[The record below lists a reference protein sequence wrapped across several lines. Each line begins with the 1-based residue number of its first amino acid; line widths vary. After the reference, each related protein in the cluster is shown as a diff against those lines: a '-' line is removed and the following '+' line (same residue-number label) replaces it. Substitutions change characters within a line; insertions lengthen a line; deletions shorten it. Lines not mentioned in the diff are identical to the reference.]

1 MDTGVFSSAGRQRTS
16 GETKR
21 KLEINAYKLIQ
32 EVVAASMAGCGDSP
46 GSSRSDDVKG
56 SSESVRQTARSP
68 AAVAA
73 DALAAELGRA
83 VADHRLPTAQFS
95 SCSSRSGGPSPSEE
109 GQAVG
114 GPTGV
119 EAAAERA
126 GAGQTLQR
134 QPLQQGEKQQPHQQQ
149 QGEQLRQ
156 RQQESQEQQRQHQQ
170 QQQHQQHLLYQQP
183 QQHHQQQQQHQQH
196 QQQQQHQQEQHQ
208 QPQHQQANR
217 PREDGDR
224 PGQRQSSP
232 PSPPP
237 KPPRALPAVESRSD
251 PAETVSEATGPP
263 SEVSPSVALPSLSR
277 SAPPSEGR
285 SAAAA
290 AVDSDPD
297 PDLEW
302 LQRHA
307 PVGGSGDHSAAETDD
322 QVSDTALESDSA
334 GLLPGGDS
342 DSPAEGERHTES
354 NGRQQATPGTAVYQR
369 TVTEPPSAGGCLT
382 TPPSAGGCLTALP
395 AAGRTLGR
403 PPQPP
408 LSALTDTVSSTG
420 CGSSSGSSAVTSPGG
435 RGTPKG
441 GRRTRPAAAA
451 VALSPAPTGRAAPA
465 PAVRAPAAAPRW
477 ADRAPAAGAAQ
488 VAVERTAPGRS
499 ETAIQTSQSLLPAT
513 VVSPQSEDGSSSAL
527 LQSGCCQTTPPAGL
541 SAACQTQPD
550 SPDRQQ
556 AGCQTETP
564 GGAAGNLSLPPSP
577 PGGATGHRPAQRTG
591 GDGSLSRSDSSG
603 HRSTASGEDLSEGE
617 VLLPAWLRWVGAA
630 GSATTVRSSAVTLAA
645 ASRHT
650 IGSHLKEQEAAETT
664 LSEGEVTGDM
674 VPVGTFPSMSTLGPA
689 RSALGPGL
697 SGTTLAPSGTTL
709 GPGPSRTT
717 LGPGPSRSTLGPSG
731 SHLSAGQR
739 RSSHLST
746 GGSHLAVSR
755 GQLVAG
761 RGSLP
766 RPVPSVDSVPAA
778 RTASDSRLSAVRTG
792 PGPQSAARSEVSGRP
807 AARAASSPRLSTVG
821 DRPSAR
827 RRRSWAA
834 PAPAGADRPPEPG
847 DLSDGEV
854 SGSVRVRH
862 VHIRPVRAGP
872 TFELGEEG
880 GPAPASE
887 GLCSEG
893 EAAEDGGLWTDQASL
908 HQ

>member
-1 MDTGVFSSAGRQRTS
+1 
-16 GETKR
+16 
-21 KLEINAYKLIQ
+21 
-32 EVVAASMAGCGDSP
+32 MAGCGDSP
-46 GSSRSDDVKG
+46 GSSRSDDVTG

-73 DALAAELGRA
+73 DALAAELDRA

-109 GQAVG
+109 GQA
-114 GPTGV
+114 
-119 EAAAERA
+119 ER
-126 GAGQTLQR
+126 
-134 QPLQQGEKQQPHQQQ
+134 
-149 QGEQLRQ
+149 
-156 RQQESQEQQRQHQQ
+156 
-170 QQQHQQHLLYQQP
+170 QQQH
-183 QQHHQQQQQHQQH
+183 QHQQH
-196 QQQQQHQQEQHQ
+196 QSDYIQQRQQNQYPQHQHQ
-208 QPQHQQANR
+208 QQANR
-217 PREDGDR
+217 RQEDGDR

-237 KPPRALPAVESRSD
+237 KPPRALPAAESRSD

-285 SAAAA
+285 SAAAVP
-290 AVDSDPD
+290 VDSDPD
-297 PDLEW
+297 PGLER
-302 LQRHA
+302 LQRQA
-307 PVGGSGDHSAAETDD
+307 PVGGSGEHSAAETDD
-322 QVSDTALESDSA
+322 QVSDAALESDSA
-334 GLLPGGDS
+334 GLTAGGDTN
-342 DSPAEGERHTES
+342 SPAEGERHTES
-354 NGRQQATPGTAVYQR
+354 DGRPQVTPGTAVYQR

-382 TPPSAGGCLTALP
+382 ALP
-395 AAGRTLGR
+395 VAGRTLGR

-408 LSALTDTVSSTG
+408 LSAITDTVSSTG

-435 RGTPKG
+435 RETPK
-441 GRRTRPAAAA
+441 
-451 VALSPAPTGRAAPA
+451 
-465 PAVRAPAAAPRW
+465 
-477 ADRAPAAGAAQ
+477 
-488 VAVERTAPGRS
+488 VAVERTAQGRS
-499 ETAIQTSQSLLPAT
+499 ETVAQTSQSLLPPT
-513 VVSPQSEDGSSSAL
+513 VVSPQSEEGSSSVL

-556 AGCQTETP
+556 AGCQTEAP
-564 GGAAGNLSLPPSP
+564 GGAAENLSLPPSP
-577 PGGATGHRPAQRTG
+577 HGGATGHRLAPRTG

-617 VLLPAWLRWVGAA
+617 VLLPAWLRWVGTA
-630 GSATTVRSSAVTLAA
+630 GCATTVRSSAVTLAA

-650 IGSHLKEQEAAETT
+650 IGSHLTEQEAAETT
-664 LSEGEVTGDM
+664 LSEGEVTGDT
-674 VPVGTFPSMSTLGPA
+674 VPVGTFPSMSTIGPV
-689 RSALGPGL
+689 RSALGPGP

-731 SHLSAGQR
+731 SQLSAGQR
-739 RSSHLST
+739 RSSHLSA
-746 GGSHLAVSR
+746 GHSQLAVSR
-755 GQLVAG
+755 GQLAAS

-766 RPVPSVDSVPAA
+766 PSVPSVDSVPAA
-778 RTASDSRLSAVRTG
+778 RTASDSRLSAVRAG
-792 PGPQSAARSEVSGRP
+792 PGPSSAVRSEVSGRP
-807 AARAASSPRLSTVG
+807 AARAASSPRLSTVC

-827 RRRSWAA
+827 RRRSWAAPA

-887 GLCSEG
+887 GLWSEG
-893 EAAEDGGLWTDQASL
+893 EAAEDGGLWADQASL
-908 HQ
+908 HG